1 MKRASSAILI
11 EGASPAPEC
20 DHHDEVAQADPNRQ
34 QSLSARASLHARA
47 GTEVEREAPKRPALR
62 VRLRNSSWPKK
73 SSDAFANAGA
83 GSGDVENPVDR
94 QQYYRLARD
103 LLAGGT

>member
-1 MKRASSAILI
+1 MLI
-11 EGASPAPEC
+11 DAALPAPQC
-20 DHHDEVAQADPNRQ
+20 DHDEVAQADPNCP
-34 QSLSARASLHARA
+34 QSLSTRASLHARA
-47 GTEVEREAPKRPALR
+47 RTEVEREAPKCPALR
-62 VRLRNSSWPKK
+62 RGCAIHRKK

-103 LLAGGT
+103 LLAGANMAVVLQ